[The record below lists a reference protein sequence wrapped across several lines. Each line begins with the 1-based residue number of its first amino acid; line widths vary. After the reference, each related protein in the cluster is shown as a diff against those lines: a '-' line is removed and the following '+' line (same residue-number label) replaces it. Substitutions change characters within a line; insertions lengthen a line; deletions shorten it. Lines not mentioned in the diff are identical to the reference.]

1 MERSMH
7 VDEAE
12 QQEIYIIFKDDFGH
26 TTVEGC
32 YISQQKAELRLA
44 VLRAEV
50 DLQLAKAREKYPDE
64 NLDYNDLGTSCY
76 WIVPE
81 KLIR

>member
-7 VDEAE
+7 VDEGQ

-32 YISQQKAELRLA
+32 YSSRAKAELRLA
-44 VLRAEV
+44 VLHAER
-50 DLQLAKAREKYPDE
+50 DLELAKARERYPDE
-64 NLDYNDLGTSCY
+64 NLDYSDIGSCC

-81 KLIR
+81 QLIR